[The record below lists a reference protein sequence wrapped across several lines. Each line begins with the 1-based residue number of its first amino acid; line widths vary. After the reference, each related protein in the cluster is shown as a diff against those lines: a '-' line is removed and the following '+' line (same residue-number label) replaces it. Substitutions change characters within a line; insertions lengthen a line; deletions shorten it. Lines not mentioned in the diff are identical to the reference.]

1 MFNVEKSA
9 QMAAYLLHKRGGQ
22 MSFLKLMK
30 LLYLSD
36 RKSLDLY
43 GEPISGDRYVSMNY
57 GPVLSNVYSLI
68 ADGSQVG
75 NKWDEW
81 IRDGADHTVVLRQRF
96 DDVYDLTEL
105 SRADI
110 RVMDGVFEQY
120 GHLNRFDLCNETHR
134 ICPEWQ
140 DPHGSSI
147 PIRIQDIFRALGK
160 NQEEAEA
167 LARELMAKNQ
177 LEQFTSGLR

>member
-9 QMAAYLLHKRGGQ
+9 QMAAYLLQKRGGE

-68 ADGSQVG
+68 ADGSEAG
-75 NKWDEW
+75 NKWDKW
-81 IRDGADHTVVLRQRF
+81 IRDGADHTVALRQQF
-96 DDVYDLTEL
+96 DDVCDLTEL
-105 SRADI
+105 SRADVRI
-110 RVMDGVFEQY
+110 LDEVFEQY
-120 GHLNRFDLCNETHR
+120 GHWNRFKLCDETHR

-140 DPHGSSI
+140 DPQGSSI
-147 PIRIQDIFRALGK
+147 PIRLQDIFRALGRSP
-160 NQEEAEA
+160 EEAEI
-167 LARELMAKNQ
+167 LTRELMSKNQ
-177 LEQFTSGLR
+177 LEQLTSVLR

>member
-9 QMAAYLLHKRGGQ
+9 QMAAYLLHKRGGK
-22 MSFLKLMK
+22 MSFLKLMG

-57 GPVLSNVYSLI
+57 GPVLYGVCSLI
-68 ADGSQVG
+68 AGGSQDG

-81 IRDGADHTVVLRQRF
+81 IRDGADHTVALRQKIT
-96 DDVYDLTEL
+96 DVFDLTEL

-110 RVMDGVFEQY
+110 RAMDDVYEKY
-120 GHLNRFDLCNETHR
+120 GHMNSFALCDETHR
-134 ICPEWQ
+134 ICHEWHN
-140 DPHGSSI
+140 PHGSSI
-147 PIRIQDIFRALGK
+147 PIRIQDIFMALGRMP
-160 NQEEAEA
+160 EEAE
-167 LARELMAKNQ
+167 LLTRELMTKNQ
-177 LEQFTSGLR
+177 LEQLTHCLT

>member
-36 RKSLDLY
+36 RKSLELY
-43 GEPISGDRYVSMNY
+43 GEPISGDNYVSMNK
-57 GPVLSNVYSLI
+57 GPVLSQVYSLI
-68 ADGSQVG
+68 SDGDGPG

-81 IRDGADHTVVLRQRF
+81 IRDDRDHTVSLRQSL
-96 DDVYDLTEL
+96 DDIYELTEL

-110 RVMDGVFEQY
+110 KAMDTVYDEY
-120 GHLNRFDLCNETHR
+120 GHWNRFKLCDETHR
-134 ICPEWQ
+134 ICREWQ
-140 DPHGSSI
+140 NPYGSSI
-147 PIRIQDIFRALGK
+147 PIKIQDIFRALGK
-160 NQEEAEA
+160 SEEEAEI
-167 LARELMAKNQ
+167 LARELMTKNQ
-177 LEQFTSGLR
+177 LEQLTSGLR